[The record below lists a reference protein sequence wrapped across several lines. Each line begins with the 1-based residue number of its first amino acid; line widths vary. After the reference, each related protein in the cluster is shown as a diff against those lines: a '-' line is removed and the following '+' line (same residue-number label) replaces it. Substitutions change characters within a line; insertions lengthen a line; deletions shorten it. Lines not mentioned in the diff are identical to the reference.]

1 MLTCAPCRRPISRI
15 PAPVR
20 AISRT
25 IRTFSATV
33 QRRRSRFL
41 TAPTRRPTPSALILA
56 ICPTP
61 ARYHYDELIL
71 LLARDANPWAT
82 ATRFRFF

>member
-1 MLTCAPCRRPISRI
+1 M
-15 PAPVR
+15 R

-33 QRRRSRFL
+33 QRRRARFL
-41 TAPTRRPTPSALILA
+41 TAPTRRPPPSALILA

-61 ARYHYDELIL
+61 ARYHYDELIIL
-71 LLARDANPWAT
+71 FARDANPWAS
-82 ATRFRFF
+82 ATRFQKTILDLLDECTPRADNDP